1 MRGKCSC
8 GNTNIPPPPPAHSL
22 TGRPPDPACNR
33 PAGRSPDRPVDQ
45 TQLNSFTFDILHL
58 HIFTCH
64 SARRFWLFGIRFSP
78 LCNAIAVD
86 SRGNAG
92 KELTTSFYEH
102 VRERGDRE
110 VQEWEGGASLN
121 RIISDRL
128 CRLTNSL
135 KLPACFL
142 CLPSSLHL
150 SPSLYL
156 SLSLAVCLPCSAV
169 QYTCTFCCIFSIC
182 LLLNVLIYETV
193 KGGETCDAS
202 QRFCLSF
209 PLAGQDSPIHSLIHS
224 FVWPMIHLAM
234 IHECVKSWCC
244 S

>member
-1 MRGKCSC
+1 M
-8 GNTNIPPPPPAHSL
+8 
-22 TGRPPDPACNR
+22 
-33 PAGRSPDRPVDQ
+33 
-45 TQLNSFTFDILHL
+45 

-102 VRERGDRE
+102 AGEGAGNCIGGGG
-110 VQEWEGGASLN
+110 GGASLN

-135 KLPACFL
+135 KLPACL
-142 CLPSSLHL
+142 PVSSACLHHSISLRPL
-150 SPSLYL
+150 SPSH
-156 SLSLAVCLPCSAV
+156 SLFPTLCLPCSSA

-193 KGGETCDAS
+193 KGGETSDAS
-202 QRFCLSF
+202 QRFRLSF
-209 PLAGQDSPIHSLIHS
+209 TLAGQDSSIHS
-224 FVWPMIHLAM
+224 FIHLFGQ
-234 IHECVKSWCC
+234 
-244 S
+244 

>member
-8 GNTNIPPPPPAHSL
+8 GNTNLPPLSHCC
-22 TGRPPDPACNR
+22 TGRSPDT

-102 VRERGDRE
+102 AGEGDRE
-110 VQEWEGGASLN
+110 VQRGRGGASLN

-135 KLPACFL
+135 KLPACSR
-142 CLPSSLHL
+142 CLPSSLHRPL
-150 SPSLYL
+150 LLTL
-156 SLSLAVCLPCSAV
+156 SLTLPLCLPCSSA
-169 QYTCTFCCIFSIC
+169 QYTCTFCCICAIC

-193 KGGETCDAS
+193 KGRETCDAS
-202 QRFCLSF
+202 QRFRLSF
-209 PLAGQDSPIHSLIHS
+209 TLAGQDSPIHSS
-224 FVWPMIHLAM
+224 IHLFGQ
-234 IHECVKSWCC
+234 
-244 S
+244 

>member
-1 MRGKCSC
+1 MREKNWRRVFTSMCGRGGTGKC
-8 GNTNIPPPPPAHSL
+8 
-22 TGRPPDPACNR
+22 
-33 PAGRSPDRPVDQ
+33 
-45 TQLNSFTFDILHL
+45 
-58 HIFTCH
+58 
-64 SARRFWLFGIRFSP
+64 
-78 LCNAIAVD
+78 
-86 SRGNAG
+86 RG
-92 KELTTSFYEH
+92 
-102 VRERGDRE
+102 
-110 VQEWEGGASLN
+110 GGGVASLN

-150 SPSLYL
+150 SCSL
-156 SLSLAVCLPCSAV
+156 SLSFSSLSLTVCLPCSAA

-202 QRFCLSF
+202 QRFRLSF
-209 PLAGQDSPIHSLIHS
+209 PSSRSRFTHSLIHS

-234 IHECVKSWCC
+234 IHECVKSWCY